1 MHAKDPERYPRT
13 ARIAYT
19 PHAGE
24 FMRAHELWEQQGNRL
39 AAFYHSHPDHPAYFS
54 AEDVAQATP
63 FGEPSYPEAIQIVVS
78 VYERQVKDVKAFRWS
93 ESALAYVEADLRT
106 G

>member
-1 MHAKDPERYPRT
+1 
-13 ARIAYT
+13 
-19 PHAGE
+19 
-24 FMRAHELWEQQGNRL
+24 
-39 AAFYHSHPDHPAYFS
+39 
-54 AEDVAQATP
+54 VAQATP